1 MTSYATTL
9 KQADIFYQLTP
20 TQLEMI
26 SNICT
31 EKSFN
36 TGEIIIKEGTSSDE
50 LYVVVQGEVDVQ
62 VNPAL
67 ITNQPSEKFEPV
79 TIVTMRRGQ
88 SFGEIALVDRGVR
101 SATVRSNQDNTR
113 LLLIPRDKLMLLCDT
128 YPPLG
133 YRLMQN
139 LAADLALKLRNTDLR
154 VRQEL
159 LSIAFKK

>member
-1 MTSYATTL
+1 MTSFANTL

-26 SNICT
+26 SNICE
-31 EKSFN
+31 EKTFDAE
-36 TGEIIIKEGTSSDE
+36 EIIIKEGASSDE
-50 LYVVVQGEVDVQ
+50 LYLIMQGEVDIQ

-67 ITNQPSEKFEPV
+67 ITNQPSDKFEPV
-79 TIVTMRRGQ
+79 TIVTMGRGQ

-101 SATVRSNQDNTR
+101 SATARSRLDNTR
-113 LLLIPRDKLMLLCDT
+113 LLIIPRDKLMLLCDT

-154 VRQEL
+154 VRQEM
-159 LSIAFKK
+159 LSTAYKK

>member
-1 MTSYATTL
+1 MTSYANTL
-9 KQADIFYQLTP
+9 KQADIFYQLTH

-26 SNICT
+26 SNICE
-31 EKSFN
+31 EKNFQA
-36 TGEIIIKEGTSSDE
+36 GEIIFMEGANSDE
-50 LYVVVQGEVDVQ
+50 LYIVAQGEVDIQ

-67 ITNQPSEKFEPV
+67 VTNQPSEKFEAV
-79 TIVTMRRGQ
+79 TIATMRRGQ
-88 SFGEIALVDRGVR
+88 SFGEIALVDLGVR
-101 SATVRSNQDNTR
+101 SATARSKLDNTR

-154 VRQEL
+154 VREEL
-159 LSIAFKK
+159 LSIGTKK

>member
-1 MTSYATTL
+1 MTSYATIL
-9 KQADIFYQLTP
+9 KQADIFYQLTA

-26 SNICT
+26 SNICE
-31 EKSFN
+31 EKTFN
-36 TGEIIIKEGTSSDE
+36 AGEIIFNEGANSDE
-50 LYVVVQGEVDVQ
+50 LYIVFQGEVDIQ

-67 ITNQPSEKFEPV
+67 ITNQPSEKFEAV

-101 SATVRSNQDNTR
+101 SATARSSQDQTR
-113 LLLIPRDKLMLLCDT
+113 LLLIPRDRLMLLCDT

-159 LSIAFKK
+159 LSAGSKK

>member
-1 MTSYATTL
+1 
-9 KQADIFYQLTP
+9 
-20 TQLEMI
+20 
-26 SNICT
+26 
-31 EKSFN
+31 
-36 TGEIIIKEGTSSDE
+36 
-50 LYVVVQGEVDVQ
+50 
-62 VNPAL
+62 L

-133 YRLMQN
+133 YHLMQN

>member
-1 MTSYATTL
+1 MTSYANTL
-9 KQADIFYQLTP
+9 KQADIFYKLTQ

-26 SNICT
+26 SNICE
-31 EKSFN
+31 EKTFKADELIFS
-36 TGEIIIKEGTSSDE
+36 EGANSDE
-50 LYVVVQGEVDVQ
+50 LYIVTQGEVDIQ

-67 ITNQPSEKFEPV
+67 VTNQPSEKFTAV
-79 TIVTMRRGQ
+79 TIATMRRGQ
-88 SFGEIALVDRGVR
+88 SFGEIALVDLGVR
-101 SATVRSNQDNTR
+101 SATARSNQDNTR

-159 LSIAFKK
+159 LSIGTKK